1 MEVVKTRKEHLT
13 ETFQIVLGIIIMNCG
28 FYFFFLPQNLIIGGV
43 TGITVLLEKITFL
56 SKLPFFYTITI
67 TFLNGIF
74 LVIGFIFLGK
84 DFFIK
89 TIFGSLLVPFV
100 FFILEL
106 TKVDPFIIINE
117 LSEPLQLLLTAV
129 LGSVI
134 IGFGLGLVF
143 RNSGSTGGIDI
154 VQIIINR
161 KYHQSFIFGFLMTD
175 GIIVLL
181 GLFIYR
187 NVELFL
193 FSIGAVILSALIVE
207 WLAIKGRNSHAL
219 FIITEKADELKKAIF
234 EVIDRGAT
242 IIDAKG
248 GYSDLDKKLV
258 ICVIYTRQLNLA
270 RHVIDQIDKEAFTF
284 VTHTREVVGYGFTRN

>member
-1 MEVVKTRKEHLT
+1 
-13 ETFQIVLGIIIMNCG
+13 
-28 FYFFFLPQNLIIGGV
+28 
-43 TGITVLLEKITFL
+43 
-56 SKLPFFYTITI
+56 
-67 TFLNGIF
+67 
-74 LVIGFIFLGK
+74 
-84 DFFIK
+84 
-89 TIFGSLLVPFV
+89 
-100 FFILEL
+100 
-106 TKVDPFIIINE
+106 
-117 LSEPLQLLLTAV
+117 
-129 LGSVI
+129 
-134 IGFGLGLVF
+134 
-143 RNSGSTGGIDI
+143 
-154 VQIIINR
+154 
-161 KYHQSFIFGFLMTD
+161 MTD